1 MRKVAVLGGGP
12 AGAFAAEKLAN
23 GGLDTILIDEKMAWE
38 KPCGG
43 GLTYKAYSQYPF
55 LIDNDTPKK
64 LVSTTCLST
73 DKTGAAQLTLDRPL
87 LIYSRFELN
96 QMLLNRAEKAGAA
109 LEKTRV
115 LDIERREKG
124 WMLTTRAGK
133 LEADFCVVAMGAR
146 NPLREVGTKWA
157 PGDTATAL
165 GYFVPTTQPHI
176 DIQFFPQF
184 EGYIWVF
191 PREGHLS
198 VGICGKGEPAQ
209 VLRTKLERYMREK
222 GIPIEGS
229 TFYGHVLPS
238 LQKPAW
244 KNNRVAGDGWMA
256 VGDAAGLVDPVTG
269 EGLYYAIRSGDLAS
283 KVVLADAHSA
293 AEQPLAYERLLQHE
307 FTEDLEFA
315 ARIAK
320 RLFMGQFLYENV
332 PARMIQFIRKSPTF
346 CDLMQDL
353 FAGTQN
359 YMGLKKRLMDNMR
372 GTVQEILM
380 NLFFH
385 RLIPRTNRA

>member
-1 MRKVAVLGGGP
+1 MKRVAVLGGGP
-12 AGAFAAEKLAN
+12 AGAFAAERLAS
-23 GGLDTILIDEKMAWE
+23 GGLDTILFDEKMAWE

-55 LIDNDTPKK
+55 LIENETPKR
-64 LVSTTCLST
+64 LVNTTCLST
-73 DKTGAAQLTLDRPL
+73 DKTGAAKLTLDRPV

-96 QMLLNRAEKAGAA
+96 QMLLNRAEKAGAS

-115 LDIERREKG
+115 LDIERRGKG

-133 LEADFCVVAMGAR
+133 MEADFCVVAMGAR
-146 NPLREVGTKWA
+146 NPLREVGTKWG

-165 GYFVPTTQPHI
+165 GYFVPSDQPHI

-209 VLRTKLERYMREK
+209 LLRAKLERYMHEK
-222 GIPIEGS
+222 GIPIQGS

-244 KNNRVAGDGWMA
+244 RNNRVAGDGWMA

-283 KVVLADAHSA
+283 KVVLADEHAPA
-293 AEQPLAYERLLQHE
+293 DQQYAYGRLLRHE
-307 FTEDLEFA
+307 FTDDLEFA
-315 ARIAK
+315 ARLAK

-332 PARMIQFIRKSPTF
+332 PARMIQFIRRSPTF

-359 YMGLKKRLMDNMR
+359 YMGLKKRLMENMR

-385 RLIPRTNRA
+385 RLLPRPNRA